1 MGEALKRPLEDMFYL
16 SDKLVSFLPT
26 ENFSL
31 RLCQE
36 RELSLHL
43 HVRVTLSLGRRKQR
57 LALSSDQ
64 SGTKERARSPW
75 LHPENRFMGNWFKKS
90 QLHFRTVAYFSQHTL
105 AAASWGGG
113 EGGPA
118 IILSPTSKLVPWCCV
133 YAIKE
138 FLKTAF
144 TGIFACFSDLE
155 IGSWLKHLSY
165 VYFTFTKFKVQI
177 TIKDEMESINQR
189 DILVVGHFKRTDG
202 REEKLIK
209 CYFFQSWN

>member
-26 ENFSL
+26 ENFSV

-57 LALSSDQ
+57 VALSSDQ

-113 EGGPA
+113 GGEGG
-118 IILSPTSKLVPWCCV
+118 LHNSLFRV
-133 YAIKE
+133 YASALMLHLCHQIIPKN
-138 FLKTAF
+138 
-144 TGIFACFSDLE
+144 CFYGDFCL
-155 IGSWLKHLSY
+155 
-165 VYFTFTKFKVQI
+165 F
-177 TIKDEMESINQR
+177 
-189 DILVVGHFKRTDG
+189 
-202 REEKLIK
+202 
-209 CYFFQSWN
+209 